1 MIRSAV
7 DTHVIPVDRPTVDP
21 EIETHYSTRWDE
33 AARLSSTV
41 KGRLEQARLYDFLGQ
56 WFPPASAR
64 VADIGGGPGVHAGWL
79 RKQGYD
85 VVLLDPVQ
93 RHVDQAVAAGISA
106 QLGDARRLPWPNE
119 SFDAVLLAGPLYH
132 LPDASDRRLA
142 LREAL
147 RVLRLG
153 GVVAAVAINRA
164 ANLIGSTLANTLLA
178 RQDIVRDILDTGQ
191 SADND
196 RMAHCYYH
204 RESELRSELINA
216 GLRPVNIFGLT
227 GPGGWLTVMIDAHFK
242 SQPYSDRLAEHDPLD
257 TALECSR
264 LADQMP
270 ELVAASSLFLAVGQK
285 G

>member
-1 MIRSAV
+1 M
-7 DTHVIPVDRPTVDP
+7 DTPVIPLDRPTVDP
-21 EIETHYSTRWDE
+21 AIETHYSSRWDE

-56 WFPPASAR
+56 WFPPAPSR

-79 RKQGYD
+79 RDQGHE

-93 RHVDQAVAAGISA
+93 RHVDQANAAGITA
-106 QLGDARRLPWPNE
+106 ELGDGRRLPWSNQ
-119 SFDAVLLAGPLYH
+119 SFDAVLMAGPLYH
-132 LPDASDRRLA
+132 LPEAHDRRLA

-147 RVLRLG
+147 RVLRPG
-153 GVVAAVAINRA
+153 GVLAAVAINRA
-164 ANLIGSTLANTLLA
+164 ANLIGSTLANTLLT
-178 RQDIVRDILDTGQ
+178 RHGIVSDILETGH
-191 SADND
+191 SADNE

-204 RESELRSELINA
+204 RESELRSELISA
-216 GLRPVNIFGLT
+216 GLRPVDIFGLT

-242 SQPYSDRLAEHDPLD
+242 NQPYTDKLAEHDPLD

-264 LADQMP
+264 LADRMP
-270 ELVAASSLFLAVGQK
+270 ELVAASSLFLAIGQK

>member
-1 MIRSAV
+1 V
-7 DTHVIPVDRPTVDP
+7 DSPVIPVDRPTVDP
-21 EIETHYSTRWDE
+21 AIETHYSSRWDE

-41 KGRLEQARLYDFLGQ
+41 KGRVEQARLYDFLGQ
-56 WFPPASAR
+56 WFPPSPAR

-79 RKQGYD
+79 REQGYE

-93 RHVDQAVAAGISA
+93 HHVNQAQAAGVTA

-119 SFDAVLLAGPLYH
+119 SFDAVLVAGPLYH
-132 LPDASDRRLA
+132 LPEASDRRLA
-142 LREAL
+142 LREAV
-147 RVLRLG
+147 RVLRPG
-153 GVVAAVAINRA
+153 GVIAAVAINRA

-178 RQDIVRDILDTGQ
+178 RQGIVREILDTGH
-191 SADND
+191 SADNE

-204 RESELRSELINA
+204 RESELRSELVGA
-216 GLRPVNIFGLT
+216 GLRPVKIFGLT

-242 SQPYSDRLAEHDPLD
+242 SQPYSDKLADHDPLD

-270 ELVAASSLFLAVGQK
+270 ELVAASSLFLAIGNK